1 MAEPV
6 TLAEV
11 KKYIREDEDYDYN
24 DDLLSS
30 LITAERIAMERQLG
44 IIIMQREVTE
54 AYRKPCCGQ
63 YNYCGYALQNVPVGG
78 DVVIKD
84 LSGNTVEFDNIGTD
98 EYPVFKFTYSTNL
111 TFTAGYDEV
120 PEDLKLALKLR
131 VATAYMQRENFSTE
145 SINKVPNNSNELM
158 KTYNRNPF

>member
-6 TLAEV
+6 TKAEV

-24 DDLLSS
+24 DDLLDT
-30 LITAERIAMERQLG
+30 LIAAERIAMERVLG
-44 IIIMQREVTE
+44 IIIVKRDVTE

-63 YNYCGYALQNVPVGG
+63 YIRYPYAVKNVPVIG

-84 LSGNTVEFDNIGTD
+84 LSGNIVEYDNIGQPD
-98 EYPVFKFTYSTNL
+98 YPEYHFTYSTNL
-111 TFTAGYDEV
+111 TFEAGYDVV
-120 PEDLKLALKLR
+120 PEDIKLALLMR

-158 KTYNRNPF
+158 KTYSRNIF